1 MSQPTNFGDTL
12 SSGIQDV
19 AALLPL
25 LGTEQCERHVGTAL
39 EKGYLY
45 AAATPLSIFG
55 SLGIV
60 KTAFATLLAT
70 TTRPFYGASWLDDAG
85 FGTTGSVS
93 SMVTLMKGT
102 QRYGAEVRLQ
112 CLMEEQHIDDPDLIA
127 DIEWYGWERKKTVDG
142 AASSFLPPFS
152 WNVSLILTSLLS
164 SLVSISPYLY
174 LIHNSWGSA
183 TLWLFPLLRSF
194 GALLCVV
201 SIQFA
206 LQVRIHRI
214 TKTSLQLMK
223 ERKESPLPTEE
234 AIKDRDTLL
243 EARLR
248 NPRVEPSDP
257 EKQSGSGLGHWDGT
271 EARGLS
277 QDILLPLLQ
286 TILIVGMGM
295 IVAGY
300 VGCFNIVGRT
310 NVDAGPY
317 VWFGMETFL
326 AMLRIALW
334 GWNPR
339 WDEGDTGMTMRLALH
354 NRDPTND
361 VTTSTSPAN
370 PPRPTFPT
378 PDPPEGVQS
387 DPKALD
393 PPFMPFPL
401 ITTPRVLS
409 LFTKPAKFTSG
420 WRRYKKD
427 SFIVEHIEDFLAAAT
442 PYMGPLRRLEMEEL
456 KGILLCCG
464 IVPDGERR
472 LLCVTACRT
481 DSQPASISI
490 FIDGNTPLYAMY
502 TSHSR
507 DVPGTRALRVTLED
521 EVQLGSV
528 DTIIDRRT
536 LDSLVDY
543 SSRLFGRLCMTDSD
557 LVNVPLLWTV
567 TLPSLPSSQKVHKQV
582 PLTELDK
589 AYIYTRQIQELKSD
603 YCVLRGNMLI
613 GVFPLNETEKWN
625 DEMLEWAALLESTVM
640 EVYLCICERRLVRPM
655 ALSSA
660 HSRRL
665 ALERESSMEDRILLE
680 KELCRRRRADVDPKT
695 LFQYESTYDLLVR
708 ELRSLRQ
715 LPIGSPVLEDW
726 ERLIDTIMDQ
736 PHRLPAVS
744 ALLGLPPLQS
754 LGNLTSSFLPL
765 FASSRRSDFSTS
777 GYPNM
782 IALLRSSLYRLR
794 DAKASS
800 FHDPIDPWG
809 PESPEFKPPYTRVHE
824 VSESASKALLGLVD
838 EVQIIEI
845 NYAYARQKP
854 LLKALHLLDTL
865 PSSQSLAT
873 VKFSNSWFSA
883 EATHLVVSVL
893 QRQPGIICLAFEDCD
908 FDDRALIDASVAT
921 NRQQWK
927 EEAQRGG
934 VFTYRVGCEIHHG
947 DHSNS
952 APFLVYQH
960 DILLSHLADLFAMIY
975 IPQEGRVIPSV
986 SLQAHAED
994 ITLVASL
1001 TPSDNVGEDGN
1012 SDGDS
1017 DDTLTTQSDVTV
1029 SFGFG
1034 STSIEGFPELKAG
1047 CYELRIRLLRRA
1059 QYLFRRLTIDF
1070 RVAGSYVVEPP
1081 PGEPG
1086 AESIGSVSSS
1096 SSSSSRGRS
1105 RSRKSSI

>member
-257 EKQSGSGLGHWDGT
+257 EKQSGSGLGHWDET
-271 EARGLS
+271 EARGLA
-277 QDILLPLLQ
+277 QDILLPVLQ
-286 TILIVGMGM
+286 IILVVGMGM

-326 AMLRIALW
+326 AVLRIALW

-339 WDEGDTGMTMRLALH
+339 WDEGGTGMTMRLALH
-354 NRDPTND
+354 NRDLTSD
-361 VTTSTSPAN
+361 VTTSTSLDN
-370 PPRPTFPT
+370 PPQPTSLT
-378 PDPPEGVQS
+378 PDPPGG
-387 DPKALD
+387 DPN

-401 ITTPRVLS
+401 ITTPQVLS
-409 LFTKPAKFTSG
+409 QLTNPTNLMSV
-420 WRRYKKD
+420 WRYGND
-427 SFIVEHIEDFLAAAT
+427 SFIVEHIGDFLATAT
-442 PYMGPLRRLEMEEL
+442 PYMGPLRRLELEEL
-456 KGILLCCG
+456 KGISLYCG
-464 IVPDGERR
+464 IIPNGERR
-472 LLCVTACRT
+472 LLCVNACRT
-481 DSQPASISI
+481 DSWPASISL
-490 FIDGNTPLYAMY
+490 FIDGTTPLYATY
-502 TSHSR
+502 TSRSR
-507 DVPGTRALRVTLED
+507 ELPGTRAIRVTLEK
-521 EVQLGSV
+521 EAQLGSG
-528 DTIIDRRT
+528 DTVLDRRT
-536 LDSLVDY
+536 FDPLVDY
-543 SSRLFGRLCMTDSD
+543 SSRLFSRLCMVDSD
-557 LVNVPLLWTV
+557 LANVPLLWTM
-567 TLPSLPSSQKVHKQV
+567 TLPSLPSSQKVHQ
-582 PLTELDK
+582 PILLTEQDK
-589 AYIYTRQIQELKSD
+589 AYIHARQIQDLKRD
-603 YCVLRGNMLI
+603 YCLLRGNMLI

-625 DEMLEWAALLESTVM
+625 DKMLEWAALLQSTVM
-640 EVYLCICERRLVRPM
+640 EVYLCIRERQLIQPM
-655 ALSSA
+655 TLSEA

-665 ALERESSMEDRILLE
+665 VLEWESSMEDRISLE
-680 KELCRRRRADVDPKT
+680 KEECQERRRDVDPTT
-695 LFQYESTYDLLVR
+695 LFQYETTYDLLVR

-715 LPIGSPVLEDW
+715 LPAGSVVLENW
-726 ERLIDTIMDQ
+726 QKLIDTIMDE
-736 PHRLPAVS
+736 PDTLPAVS
-744 ALLGLPPLQS
+744 TLLALPPLQS

-765 FASSRRSDFSTS
+765 FTSSRESDFSTL
-777 GYPNM
+777 GYRNL
-782 IALLRSSLYRLR
+782 IVLLRSSLYRLR
-794 DAKASS
+794 NATASS
-800 FHDPIDPWG
+800 SQDPIDPYG
-809 PESPEFKPPYTRVHE
+809 PESPEFQPPYTRVNEH
-824 VSESASKALLGLVD
+824 SERARKALVGLV
-838 EVQIIEI
+838 ELIQLIEFVG
-845 NYAYARQKP
+845 AYSQET
-854 LLKALHLLDTL
+854 LLEDLQLLASL

-873 VKFSNSWFSA
+873 VVFVNSRFGA
-883 EATHLVVSVL
+883 EASHLVTSVL
-893 QRQPGIICLAFEDCD
+893 QRHPGIICFAFRDCS
-908 FDDRALIDASVAT
+908 FDDRALIDANIAT
-921 NRQQWK
+921 NRQKWK
-927 EEAQRGG
+927 EEALNGG
-934 VFTYRVGCEIHHG
+934 VFTYRVGCEIRPG
-947 DHSNS
+947 SYTNG
-952 APFLVYQH
+952 APFAIYQH
-960 DILLSHLADLFAMIY
+960 VILLSDLADLFAIIY
-975 IPQEGRVIPSV
+975 VPQNGTVVPSL
-986 SLQAHAED
+986 SLQASTED
-994 ITLVASL
+994 ITLITLL
-1001 TPSDNVGEDGN
+1001 TPSDKTE
-1012 SDGDS
+1012 GDDS
-1017 DDTLTTQSDVTV
+1017 TRTTQSHVAA
-1029 SFGFG
+1029 SFDFE
-1034 STSIEGFPELKAG
+1034 SASIEGLPRLKAG
-1047 CYELRIRLLRRA
+1047 CYELRIRLSRRGY
-1059 QYLFRRLTIDF
+1059 YLFRNLTIKFTAASDE
-1070 RVAGSYVVEPP
+1070 VEPP
-1081 PGEPG
+1081 NGPE
-1086 AESIGSVSSS
+1086 AEGGR
-1096 SSSSSRGRS
+1096 SSR
-1105 RSRKSSI
+1105 SSDSIIST